1 MAVTLI
7 CQGCGVSHRFPD
19 VAAAEQVWC
28 HACGRLILARGPA
41 PSPAAVV
48 AAREAAAPRPTGVFR
63 HPEVARK
70 TRPISVLVAL
80 VAGALT
86 VLMELLARLA
96 ITGPGGNP
104 LSYLFRTWFI
114 FLIVWLGLLLG
125 SRRAWRLTRVGA
137 IVAAYLITSS
147 TLSFQIQAW
156 ENNSSPAELAWGLLR
171 LMLQSVPLLVVF
183 LALGTR
189 SAREYFRMVC
199 PDCGSAG
206 TVLSGRT
213 LSRARCRNCER
224 KWE

>member
-28 HACGRLILARGPA
+28 HACGRLILAQGPA

-48 AAREAAAPRPTGVFR
+48 AAREAASPSPAGVFR
-63 HPEVARK
+63 RPDAPRK
-70 TRPISVLVAL
+70 SRPISVLVAL
-80 VAGALT
+80 VAGALA

-96 ITGPGGNP
+96 MIGPSGNI
-104 LSYLFRTWFI
+104 LSYLFRTWVA
-114 FLIVWLGLLLG
+114 FLIVWVGLLLG
-125 SRRAWRLTRVGA
+125 SRRAWRLTRLGA
-137 IVAAYLITSS
+137 IIAAYIITSS
-147 TLSFQIQAW
+147 TLNYQIQKWQA
-156 ENNSSPAELAWGLLR
+156 NSSPSEIAWGLLR
-171 LMLQSVPLLVVF
+171 LVLQGIPLLVVF

-199 PDCGSAG
+199 PDCGSAA

-224 KWE
+224 EWE